1 MTGRTG
7 RLAALSDDQL
17 AAMLVELGQSIEYPA
32 TPPDL
37 AVRVVARLAATPAPS
52 AAARIGDFRR
62 RFGWFGWAF
71 GDRGY
76 ERPRL
81 GRAAVLALV
90 ALLVLAGLAAAVAFG
105 LPGIR
110 LVFVSPTPTPLTAS
124 PSPASPA
131 TSPSPPALGPSL
143 APGHPVTLD
152 DARAAAGFGLEVP
165 TDPSLGAPDAVYLD
179 GTGETARVT
188 LLYGPRPSM
197 PPAPGSPASALLTQF
212 RGAVNPDAFMKIIQ
226 PGTTVENVTVEGAS
240 GYWIAGRPHQ
250 IFYKSGGDT
259 VVEEIR
265 LAGNVLIWEHD
276 GLTFRLETTV
286 DRATALRI
294 AASMR

>member
-1 MTGRTG
+1 MTGPAG

-17 AAMLVELGQSIEYPA
+17 AAMLVELGQSIEYPP

-37 AVRVVARLAATPAPS
+37 ADRVVAHLATAPGPS
-52 AAARIGDFRR
+52 GAAPFGDLRR
-62 RFGWFGWAF
+62 RFDWLF
-71 GDRGY
+71 GDRAY

-81 GRAAVLALV
+81 RRAVVLALV

-110 LVFVSPTPTPLTAS
+110 LVFVSPTPTPVTAS
-124 PSPASPA
+124 PSAASPT

-143 APGHPVTLD
+143 APGHPVTLE
-152 DARAAAGFGLEVP
+152 DARAAAGFGVGVP

-188 LLYGPRPSM
+188 LLYGARPGM
-197 PPAPGSPASALLTQF
+197 PQAPGSPASALLTQF
-212 RGAVNPDAFMKIIQ
+212 RGAVNPDAFTKIIQ
-226 PGTTVENVTVEGAS
+226 PGTTVETVTVEGAR
-240 GYWIAGRPHQ
+240 GYWIAGQPHQ

-259 VVEEIR
+259 FLEEIR

-276 GLTFRLETTV
+276 GLTFRLETTA